1 MNYNPTPETLLW
13 QKRAGIITETQ
24 HNNMLEVLNF
34 LTLME
39 NETPSSEFDNLVK
52 KVSAETDLKDKD
64 NQLAFLDTL
73 IDTGF
78 QPEKVDPKKITEYK
92 EAIEEDAGAVGLGLD
107 VLESAEVLE
116 QLAHALHVKPDVIKK
131 AVAYLKKVFELPFTV
146 IKKFFF
152 TIARYFGA
160 SVETASKFGIG
171 GLAVVGIICL
181 VYGILHFPGILAGLS
196 GGFGIVAL
204 GKLGWALIKGVA
216 GIRGLYKK
224 FKAYKKE
231 VGNVYSTNDFLT
243 NIEKAYKEKT
253 GEKFKTADVYTMQ
266 EWYSSLPAKS
276 NQVNLQT
283 LASNLMKDI
292 ADAITQNKKNSGDL
306 GKLERL
312 IRLAKDKEE
321 GKKVAVLLQKLKN
334 TFPEN
339 LL

>member
-1 MNYNPTPETLLW
+1 M
-13 QKRAGIITETQ
+13 IS
-24 HNNMLEVLNF
+24 V
-34 LTLME
+34 
-39 NETPSSEFDNLVK
+39 
-52 KVSAETDLKDKD
+52 VSL
-64 NQLAFLDTL
+64 
-73 IDTGF
+73 
-78 QPEKVDPKKITEYK
+78 
-92 EAIEEDAGAVGLGLD
+92 
-107 VLESAEVLE
+107 
-116 QLAHALHVKPDVIKK
+116 
-131 AVAYLKKVFELPFTV
+131 LKKVFELPFTV

-181 VYGILHFPGILAGLS
+181 VYGISHFPGIIAGLS
-196 GGFGIVAL
+196 GGFGILAL
-204 GKLGWALIKGVA
+204 ANLGIALVKAVA

-253 GEKFKTADVYTMQ
+253 GEKFKTADIYTMQ
-266 EWYSSLPAKS
+266 EWFDSLPTKS
-276 NQVNLQT
+276 NQGNLQT
-283 LASNLMKDI
+283 LASNSMKDI
-292 ADAITQNKKNSGDL
+292 ADAISQNKKNSGDL
-306 GKLERL
+306 EKLEKL
-312 IRLAKDKEE
+312 TGLVEDKEE